1 MANTKGSV
9 KNKKSAW
16 ETECEKTSKKIDE
29 ITLGIEAN
37 IVATLYAKPE
47 FLYQYEFAL
56 NDFNSNV
63 WRVYW
68 AIINELIINEK
79 KNEIDELVVGFY
91 LQKHSKLQE
100 KYDEYGGWNTIQQAT
115 EYIKVENFDSQ
126 YRELHKW
133 NTIKSMMK
141 QGFPIANDFS
151 NFADMS
157 LEDIYDL
164 YNVRLNHIFA
174 NADCEV
180 KSYDI
185 SDGLEEYIDK
195 LDKGVTYDLP
205 LDSAPILNN
214 LISTFHRGT
223 IVGLGAGTG
232 VGKTTTILRFM
243 LPSIISQQKKLLIL
257 LNESNQHQIQS
268 ELIIYVANNIFNYDL
283 QKQTLKRGNFTDEVK
298 NILKKAVD
306 YINQLKDKHLIT
318 IIPLEKFDVSQC
330 IKLLNKYASLGV
342 SYAILDTFKTGVGN
356 HKESNWEVQMQDMV
370 NLYDVV
376 KPASRNMFLAVTYQ
390 LAKSSLNVRY
400 LTNNHIG
407 NSKNIADVWDV
418 NLMMRKPFQDEFEG
432 GKNEITYYRLE
443 GVNNRTK
450 IPEKLDRDKNYLIMF
465 ITKNRWG
472 ETDPFQVIYEFDMS
486 RNKLKECGIC
496 NLVEDVF

>member
-164 YNVRLNHIFA
+164 YNVR
-174 NADCEV
+174 
-180 KSYDI
+180 
-185 SDGLEEYIDK
+185 
-195 LDKGVTYDLP
+195 
-205 LDSAPILNN
+205 
-214 LISTFHRGT
+214 
-223 IVGLGAGTG
+223 
-232 VGKTTTILRFM
+232 
-243 LPSIISQQKKLLIL
+243 
-257 LNESNQHQIQS
+257 
-268 ELIIYVANNIFNYDL
+268 
-283 QKQTLKRGNFTDEVK
+283 
-298 NILKKAVD
+298 
-306 YINQLKDKHLIT
+306 
-318 IIPLEKFDVSQC
+318 
-330 IKLLNKYASLGV
+330 
-342 SYAILDTFKTGVGN
+342 
-356 HKESNWEVQMQDMV
+356 
-370 NLYDVV
+370 
-376 KPASRNMFLAVTYQ
+376 
-390 LAKSSLNVRY
+390 
-400 LTNNHIG
+400 
-407 NSKNIADVWDV
+407 
-418 NLMMRKPFQDEFEG
+418 
-432 GKNEITYYRLE
+432 
-443 GVNNRTK
+443 
-450 IPEKLDRDKNYLIMF
+450 
-465 ITKNRWG
+465 
-472 ETDPFQVIYEFDMS
+472 
-486 RNKLKECGIC
+486 
-496 NLVEDVF
+496 